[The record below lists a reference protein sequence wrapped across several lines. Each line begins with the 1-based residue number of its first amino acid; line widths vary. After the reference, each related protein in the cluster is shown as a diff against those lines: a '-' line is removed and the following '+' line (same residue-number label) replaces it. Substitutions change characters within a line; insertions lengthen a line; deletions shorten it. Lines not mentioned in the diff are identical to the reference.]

1 MLLATIAVLATILP
15 LPDEVAQPV
24 FSADGRYVAFASDE
38 RLTDDSVGSVREVY
52 LRDLVTGNTTLMSV
66 NSAGGGAGASFSP
79 AITADGR
86 LVAFVFLGHNLVGND
101 TNERADVFVRDW
113 AAHKTTLVSVS
124 PISGQS
130 AMGDS
135 DQPAI
140 SAGGRYVAF
149 RSAAT
154 DLSNI
159 DTNGAT
165 TDVFVRDLQTNE
177 TELVSV
183 NRAGSGSGNA
193 ASSHPRFDPVG
204 RVIFES
210 LATDLTDD
218 VLTPGVA
225 RLFARDLHTHH
236 TVLLS
241 ASVIPA
247 SAARRR
253 GVAP

>member
-1 MLLATIAVLATILP
+1 MFAALIFLLAILP
-15 LPDEVAQPV
+15 LPDEVGQPV

-38 RLTDDSVGSVREVY
+38 RLTDDSVASVREVY
-52 LRDLVTGNTTLMSV
+52 VRDLVLGKTTLLSA

-79 AITADGR
+79 SISADGH

-113 AAHKTTLVSVS
+113 AAKKTTLVSVS
-124 PISGQS
+124 PMTGQS

-140 SAGGRYVAF
+140 SSNGRSVAF

-154 DLSNI
+154 DLSMI

-165 TDVFVRDLQTNE
+165 TDVFVRDLQTNT

-183 NRAGSGSGNA
+183 NRSGTGSGNA
-193 ASSHPRFDPVG
+193 ASSHPRFDPNG
-204 RVIFES
+204 RIVFES

-218 VLTPGVA
+218 ALAPGVA
-225 RLFARDLHTHH
+225 RLFVRDPRTHH
-236 TVLLS
+236 TALLD
-241 ASVIPA
+241 ASTV
-247 SAARRR
+247 AAPPVRRR
-253 GVAP
+253 GVTP